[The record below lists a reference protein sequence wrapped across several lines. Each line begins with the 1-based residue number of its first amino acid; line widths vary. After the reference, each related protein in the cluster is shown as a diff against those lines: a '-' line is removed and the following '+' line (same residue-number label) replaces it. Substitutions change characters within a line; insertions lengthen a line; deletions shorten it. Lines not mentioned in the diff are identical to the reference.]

1 MVTDERRLTERG
13 VDARVGGVNRFRP
26 RSDPDEA
33 LNVLTE
39 AVERVEVMWERSRE
53 ASPAPLSASQLRAMF
68 VLERF
73 ACLNLRAL
81 TEELDSTPPSVSRL
95 CDRLEAVGFLD
106 RSLSP
111 NSRREVELRLS
122 DRGRTYLSDL
132 RKRRREHVRGLIE
145 AMPAAARAA
154 MVEGLLALRET
165 ALEQDSPR
173 EDQGTQSA

>member
-1 MVTDERRLTERG
+1 M
-13 VDARVGGVNRFRP
+13 NRFRP

-33 LNVLTE
+33 LNVLNE
-39 AVERVEVMWERSRE
+39 VVERIEVMWERSRE

-73 ACLNLRAL
+73 TRMNLRAL

-111 NSRREVELRLS
+111 SSRREVELRLS
-122 DRGRTYLSDL
+122 ERGQAYLSDL

-145 AMPAAARAA
+145 AMPASARTA

-165 ALEQDSPR
+165 AAEHDAPH
-173 EDQGTQSA
+173 ENPGTQSA